1 MGIVFPYR
9 GEDIADIWMA
19 LNFVRPACL
28 GESNGAHNWRLETIV
43 GMTSDVRHE
52 GEISLPFLVSRYTD
66 ERG

>member
-1 MGIVFPYR
+1 
-9 GEDIADIWMA
+9 MA